1 MGKWKMRKLS
11 HKVACFCTAFAVIL
25 SVCVAMVGYYMYQ
38 KNLVARY
45 QAYADTA
52 LQMALSAFDGEEIA
66 QCIATGEENEGYAA
80 ARQMLCTIRENSHVS
95 YIYAVYFPYGE
106 PRQMAFVMNGY
117 TQADVEAYGEQAIV
131 SRLGELCGEGDF
143 DDQMRSRFWAA
154 LHGGEPAETGAEYIV
169 NDTGEYGYQMTAFV
183 PVTDRQGNGVCI
195 LATDVSMQ
203 DIKTNLHTYTVTV
216 AAVCAVL
223 LAVFLGLAI
232 YICNRSLVRPVLR
245 LANSARDFV
254 EQTKRAASPGA
265 LRFEKVS
272 LSGQDE
278 VRMLADSVGTMT
290 DELRAYMEHLQQITA
305 EKERIDA
312 ELNVATAIQSSM
324 LPCIFPTYT
333 NRREFAIDASMT
345 PAKEVGGD
353 FYDIFMVDERHL
365 AVVVADVSG
374 KGVPA
379 ALFMVIGKTLIKDHT
394 TPGRDLGAVFT
405 EVNRILCE
413 SNREELF
420 ITAFEGV
427 LDLETGLFSYVN
439 AGHEPP
445 FLSTQG
451 QGFALHT
458 VRPGFVLAG
467 LDTVRYRAG
476 QLQMQPGDKLF
487 LYTDGIPEATNGDQ
501 ALYGLQRLEKVLAS
515 CGQLS
520 PETIL
525 ETVQSDVA
533 RFVGGAVQ
541 FDDITMLCLQYK
553 ARLERQ
559 EGCACGS

>member
-11 HKVACFCTAFAVIL
+11 HKVVCFCTAFAVIL
-25 SVCVAMVGYYMYQ
+25 SVCVAIVGYYMYQ
-38 KNLVARY
+38 KNLVTRY
-45 QAYADTA
+45 QVYADTA
-52 LQMALSAFDGEEIA
+52 LQMALSTFDGDEIA

-80 ARQMLCTIRENSHVS
+80 AREMLCTIRENSRMS

-106 PRQMAFVMNGY
+106 PGQMAFVMNGY
-117 TQADVEAYGEQAIV
+117 TQADVAAYGEQAIV

-143 DDQMRSRFWAA
+143 DDQMRNGFWMA
-154 LHGGEPAETGAEYIV
+154 LHSGAPAETGVEYIV

-183 PVTDRQGNGVCI
+183 PVTDSEGNGVCI
-195 LATDVSMQ
+195 LATDISME
-203 DIKTNLHTYTVTV
+203 DIKTNLRTYTATV

-223 LAVFLGLAI
+223 LAIFLGLAI
-232 YICNRSLVRPVLR
+232 YICNRSLVRPILR

-254 EQTKRAASPGA
+254 EQTRRVDSPGE
-265 LRFEKVS
+265 LKFEKVS
-272 LSGQDE
+272 LPGQDE
-278 VRMLADSVGTMT
+278 VRVLADSVGTMT
-290 DELRAYMEHLQQITA
+290 DEVRAYMEHLQRITA

-312 ELNVATAIQSSM
+312 ELSVATAIQSSM
-324 LPCIFPTYT
+324 LPCIFPAYT
-333 NRREFAIDASMT
+333 NRREFEIDASMK

-413 SNREELF
+413 SNSEEMF

-445 FLSTQG
+445 FLSVQG
-451 QGFALHT
+451 QGFALHSIQ
-458 VRPGFVLAG
+458 PGFVLAG
-467 LDTVRYRAG
+467 LETVRYRSG
-476 QLQMQPGDKLF
+476 QIQMQPGDKLF

-501 ALYGLQRLEKVLAS
+501 ALYGLQRLEEVLAG
-515 CGQLS
+515 CGTLS
-520 PETIL
+520 PEAIL
-525 ETVQSDVA
+525 QTVQSDVT
-533 RFVGGAVQ
+533 RFVGNAVQ

-553 ARLERQ
+553 ARSEEQ
-559 EGCACGS
+559 EGCVCGS